1 MLFHWRAAES
11 ADLVIT
17 RDGPDFDYYCSLG
30 LTYRTAWLHA
40 ATAASNDT
48 AANAANATDAAAT
61 DAAATAVL
69 PIEGR

>member
-40 ATAASNDT
+40 A
-48 AANAANATDAAAT
+48 AANATDAT
-61 DAAATAVL
+61 NDVAAAAL

>member
-40 ATAASNDT
+40 AA
-48 AANAANATDAAAT
+48 DAAAYAT
-61 DAAATAVL
+61 AYAAAATAL